1 MDQATPWPPE
11 VAAWVES
18 YRPRLRAGEVWDNS
32 IREFVL
38 AGLRISC
45 PLTLGAAS
53 DQATVLRRLASW
65 CVRQGIALD
74 FEAALDP
81 DTVERFV
88 TLGMERG
95 PAQGTYRSLLRR
107 LGPALT
113 RRAPW
118 EPRPKPVS
126 RRHIAVPY
134 TPRELG
140 LLRADAEHQSTAQ
153 RRQIATALIALGA
166 GAGLDARWALDV
178 VGEDVSVGDS
188 VVRVRVRASIPRVV
202 PVLAAFEDEV
212 LGLAR
217 LAPGNEPLVG
227 CRPRG
232 RNRANNLTA
241 RIALGSGT
249 PPLLLSR
256 LRSTWLV
263 THLQLGTRLPELAS
277 AAGLAGI
284 TVLSDLLAEVEPL
297 DEAEAASMLRGQ
309 P

>member
-1 MDQATPWPPE
+1 MDQATTWPPG
-11 VAAWVES
+11 VAAWAES
-18 YRPRLRAGEVWDNS
+18 YRPRLSAGELWDDP
-32 IREFVL
+32 IRDFALDALRL
-38 AGLRISC
+38 ARPTSVH
-45 PLTLGAAS
+45 AAS
-53 DQATVLRRLASW
+53 DQMVVLRRLAAW
-65 CVRQGIALD
+65 CRIEGIPLHV
-74 FEAALDP
+74 ESVLDP

-88 TLGMERG
+88 TLGMAKG

-126 RRHIAVPY
+126 RRHIAAPY

-140 LLRADAEHQSTAQ
+140 LLRADAERQSSAE
-153 RRQIATALIALGA
+153 RRQIATALVALGA

-178 VGEDVSVGDS
+178 VGEDVTVADG

-202 PVLAAFEDEV
+202 PVLAAFEDDV
-212 LGLAR
+212 LALAR
-217 LAPGNEPLVG
+217 LASGEEPLVG
-227 CRPRG
+227 CRPTG
-232 RNRANNLTA
+232 RNRANKLRA
-241 RIALGSGT
+241 RIELGSAT
-249 PPLLLSR
+249 PPLSLSR

-263 THLQLGTRLPELAS
+263 THLRLGTRLPELAR

-297 DEAEAASMLRGQ
+297 AEDEAARMLRGAR
-309 P
+309 